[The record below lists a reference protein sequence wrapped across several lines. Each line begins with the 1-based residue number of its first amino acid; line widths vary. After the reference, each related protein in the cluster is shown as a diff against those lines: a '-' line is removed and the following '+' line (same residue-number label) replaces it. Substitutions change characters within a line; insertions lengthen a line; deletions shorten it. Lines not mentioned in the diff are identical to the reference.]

1 MRFKGG
7 TVGLVM
13 LAALVA
19 APAAFGSTA
28 SLASGGG
35 TVVYRGDAGA
45 DSLTLSRYVNTR
57 GTADASD
64 DIAYYVFAETGIS
77 AGTGCQ
83 QIGSNLAACRVTQGL
98 KRYDIATGS
107 GDDRV
112 ELTGATSGG
121 SADLGPGADHFTG
134 LASGTAADSVRGAGG
149 ADTINGGAGNDGLD
163 GGADADVLGGGA
175 GDDAVAGGPG
185 DDELEFGAPGA
196 SPGVGV
202 GADDLRGGDGV
213 DRLSYNDHPAAINV
227 TLDEQP
233 GDGSAGEGD
242 NVHDDIETIIG
253 TTLDDVLIGDDLGQ
267 DLYGHAGRDRIEGGG
282 GADLLNGGSGEDVIR
297 GGAGDDALEGSADG
311 DLLDGGPGQDLFA
324 GDNECVAQPCTGG
337 ADEIQARDGE
347 QDTVNCGV
355 GVDTAAVDALDIV
368 ALDAQQGCENVDRAA
383 PAIAPLG
390 GGDHG
395 PGGAP
400 HDARARPPADP
411 DAAQARAPRRRHL
424 PRRLPHPR
432 AADPAQDGRGQGEAD
447 AHHRRGL
454 AAAAEGEPRRQA
466 PAQAPPEGP
475 ADARDRRDG
484 QRRPHDDAGAPGHA
498 QGRQE
503 ALTRVSGA
511 CAACAEPACGAA
523 AGLSR
528 AGRRAGPARRR
539 RRSRRA
545 PPAARRERRSG
556 AAGSRRTTPASG
568 GRRACGRPGASDS
581 ARASRAEAP
590 PGRRPAPGR
599 ATATIAARPP
609 LSRCTLVS
617 SRAPTGSASGRLGSP
632 AATAR

>member
-1 MRFKGG
+1 VRLKGG

-13 LAALVA
+13 LASLFA

-28 SLASGGG
+28 SLAVGGG

-57 GTADASD
+57 GTEDPSD
-64 DIAYYVFAETGIS
+64 DIVYYVLAETGIS
-77 AGTGCQ
+77 AGSGCQ
-83 QIGSNLAACRVTQGL
+83 PIGSNMAACRVTQGP

-121 SADLGPGADHFTG
+121 SADLGPGADRFTG
-134 LASGTAADSVRGAGG
+134 LASGTSADSVHGAGG

-163 GGADADVLGGGA
+163 GGADDDVLGGGA
-175 GDDAVAGGPG
+175 GNDGLDGGPG

-196 SPGVGV
+196 SLGVGV

-213 DRLSYNDHPAAINV
+213 DRLSYNDHPAAITV

-233 GDGSAGEGD
+233 GDGSAREGD

-282 GADLLNGGSGEDVIR
+282 GADLLNGGSGADVIR

-311 DLLDGGPGQDLFA
+311 DLLDGGPGRDLFV

-368 ALDAQQGCENVDRAA
+368 ALDTQQGCENVDRAA
-383 PAIAPLG
+383 PDIAP
-390 GGDHG
+390 
-395 PGGAP
+395 
-400 HDARARPPADP
+400 
-411 DAAQARAPRRRHL
+411 
-424 PRRLPHPR
+424 
-432 AADPAQDGRGQGEAD
+432 
-447 AHHRRGL
+447 L
-454 AAAAEGEPRRQA
+454 AAAATDPVALPTMRVRGPQRIRA
-466 PAQAPPEGP
+466 LLKRGLRVDVTCPAACRIRG
-475 ADARDRRDG
+475 RLILRKTVV
-484 QRRPHDDAGAPGHA
+484 AGA
-498 QGRQE
+498 RR
-503 ALTRVSGA
+503 TRTAGA
-511 CAACAEPACGAA
+511 VTRLRLKAN
-523 AGLSR
+523 R
-528 AGRRAGPARRR
+528 AGRRRLKHHRKLLL
-539 RRSRRA
+539 
-545 PPAARRERRSG
+545 
-556 AAGSRRTTPASG
+556 TLVIDVT
-568 GRRACGRPGASDS
+568 DS
-581 ARASRAEAP
+581 A
-590 PGRRPAPGR
+590 GH
-599 ATATIAARPP
+599 TTTLARPV
-609 LSRCTLVS
+609 TLKVAKK
-617 SRAPTGSASGRLGSP
+617 R
-632 AATAR
+632 